1 MSIVIEQL
9 VLQRGAQTVLSN
21 LNLEIGRG
29 EWVGLIGS
37 NGSGK
42 STLLS
47 ALAGLLPIASGRI
60 VVDGHPAGSFE
71 ARRLLGKAIDP
82 AQLPLGLTGQQLLEL
97 VAEAR
102 QLGLGL
108 PRDTMALAESFR
120 LTPALPKLIVT
131 YSLGM
136 KQKLGILAGLI
147 DAPPYWLLDESLN
160 GLDPPSAF
168 VLKQYLQAAQ
178 TRGITTLLA
187 THSLDLAERHFSRV
201 LILADGQL
209 LADWTS
215 DHLAALRAHP
225 EQSVEAALVA
235 ACMAVP
241 SHAARATQ
249 AEAKQD

>member
-9 VLQRGAQTVLSN
+9 SLQRGAQTVLTD
-21 LNLEIGRG
+21 LNLQIGRG

-42 STLLS
+42 STLLA

-60 VVDGHPAGSFE
+60 HIDDYAAGSFE

-82 AQLPLGLTGQQLLEL
+82 AQLPPGLTGQQLLAL

-102 QLGLGL
+102 QQGLGV
-108 PRDTMALAESFR
+108 PRETLALSEAFR
-120 LTPALPKLIVT
+120 LTSALPKLIAT

-178 TRGITTLLA
+178 GRGITTLLA

-201 LILADGQL
+201 LILADGRL
-209 LADWTS
+209 LADWS
-215 DHLAALRAHP
+215 PDHLAELRAHP

-235 ACMAVP
+235 ACMGKPQPAG
-241 SHAARATQ
+241 
-249 AEAKQD
+249 